1 MRSLFTPWRYEYLA
15 GPRRT
20 TVECIFCS
28 ARKPTGAGARQGP
41 GASPE
46 IDLVVYRA
54 ARNFIILNRYPYAN
68 GHLMIVPNEHVAS
81 PSASDSQQRA
91 EMFDLAATCEAALRE
106 VYAADGINMGMN
118 LGRAAGAGIES
129 HFHLHVVPRWDG
141 DTNFMAV
148 TAETRI
154 IPEDFARTRERLHAA
169 IRMMLGPDD
178 GAEQ

>member
-15 GPRRT
+15 GPRPT
-20 TVECIFCS
+20 AVDCIFCA
-28 ARKPTGAGARQGP
+28 AREPAGSEPPAPSGT
-41 GASPE
+41 
-46 IDLVVYRA
+46 DLVVHRA

-68 GHLMIVPNEHVAS
+68 GHMMIVPNEHLSS
-81 PSASDSQQRA
+81 PAASDHEQRA

-129 HFHLHVVPRWDG
+129 HFHLHVVPRWEG

-148 TAETRI
+148 TADTRI
-154 IPEDFARTRERLHAA
+154 IPEDFDRTRERLQVV
-169 IRMMLGPDD
+169 IRRLLAG
-178 GAEQ
+178 GGSRHE